1 LRRIQFATNLQ
12 ANVGA
17 PGQLTMNASRHAQS
31 RPYVGILRIGPAAD
45 IAAAAAGERN
55 DSSFRILHHSGAT
68 RPNQPLRSA
77 VFKTERQLTPYES
90 ENIELFPIHR

>member
-1 LRRIQFATNLQ
+1 MRRIQFATNLQ